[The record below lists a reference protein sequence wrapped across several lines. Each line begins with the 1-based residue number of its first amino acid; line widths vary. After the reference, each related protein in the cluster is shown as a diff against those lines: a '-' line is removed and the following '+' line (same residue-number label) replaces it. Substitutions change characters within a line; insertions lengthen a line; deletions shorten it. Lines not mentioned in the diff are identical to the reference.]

1 MTTTHAYLE
10 SVHSDDDR
18 GEYDDAF
25 DEAQADCANGFNR
38 NDYEK
43 GSPRYLGYKAG
54 ITAFEPV
61 REDWEAQAAYD
72 ARWYGH

>member
-10 SVHSDDDR
+10 SVHSGDDR

-25 DEAQADCANGFNR
+25 DEAQADCADGFNR

-43 GSPRYLGYKAG
+43 GSLRCLGYKAG
-54 ITAFEPV
+54 IKAF
-61 REDWEAQAAYD
+61 
-72 ARWYGH
+72 